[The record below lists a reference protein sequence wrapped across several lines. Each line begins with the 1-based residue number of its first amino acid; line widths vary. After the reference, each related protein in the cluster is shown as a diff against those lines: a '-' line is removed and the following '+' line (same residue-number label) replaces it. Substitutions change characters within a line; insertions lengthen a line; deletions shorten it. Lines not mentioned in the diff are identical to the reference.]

1 MNMTHHLLK
10 LIAPFILA
18 LFCFSFTSAQDLS
31 VDLGSGS
38 KGSVGGIAFSI
49 PGGYSLKMHEEIAVM
64 QGPRRNGQF
73 VAEAPTNPEYQY
85 LTKIAEAFTTV
96 IFPDEKGFVWK
107 SAPSSSILRKSK
119 AEKASGDIKGISAN
133 GVLVELA
140 YVVLDVKGKTIV
152 TGTGFQV
159 TKSDVPM
166 KELFDQDG
174 IAARSYP
181 DMVVLAHVIASITGE
196 PNSAILPGVFLKARP
211 ANP

>member
-1 MNMTHHLLK
+1 MNMTHHLRK

-18 LFCFSFTSAQDLS
+18 LAFFSLTSAQDLS

-49 PGGYSLKMHEEIAVM
+49 PSGHTLKMHEQIAVM
-64 QGPRRNGQF
+64 QGTRRNGQF
-73 VAEAPTNPEYQY
+73 VAEVSQNSESQY

-96 IFPDEKGFVWK
+96 VFPNETGFVWK

-119 AEKASGDIKGISAN
+119 AEKASGDIKGISQN
-133 GVLVELA
+133 GMLVELS

-174 IAARSYP
+174 IAATSIP
-181 DMVVLAHVIASITGE
+181 DQVVLAHLIASITGE
-196 PNSAILPGVFLKARP
+196 PYSAILPGVFLKARP